1 MFKSLLKERYGLKE
15 EDYVS
20 VPAPKAADEGEAEAG
35 DGDDAP
41 DTTAP
46 DTTAPDTTAPDV

>member
-1 MFKSLLKERYGLKE
+1 MFKSLLKERYGLRE

-20 VPAPKAADEGEAEAG
+20 VPAPKAAEEGEAEAG
-35 DGDDAP
+35 DGGDAP

-46 DTTAPDTTAPDV
+46 DATAPDTTAPDV

>member
-20 VPAPKAADEGEAEAG
+20 VPAPKAAEEGEAEAG
-35 DGDDAP
+35 DDGTAATDAP
-41 DTTAP
+41 DA
-46 DTTAPDTTAPDV
+46 TAPDV